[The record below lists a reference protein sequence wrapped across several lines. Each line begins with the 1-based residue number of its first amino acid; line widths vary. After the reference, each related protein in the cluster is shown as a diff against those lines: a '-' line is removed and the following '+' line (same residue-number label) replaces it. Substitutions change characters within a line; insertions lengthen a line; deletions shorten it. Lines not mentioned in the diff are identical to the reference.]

1 MKGTTP
7 TNKSF
12 LTSPASTITKQR
24 EKEHMMKK
32 EELNRREKILQEQ
45 YDKMQSDLLEMS
57 KKQEK
62 MLKLQSIRQ
71 QQHKLEIEEQKI

>member
-1 MKGTTP
+1 
-7 TNKSF
+7 
-12 LTSPASTITKQR
+12 
-24 EKEHMMKK
+24 MMKK